1 MRSNPIGGS
10 IDESAK
16 SAAAAGFGGV
26 ECGPRRAG
34 QAFAGEG
41 SEGKV
46 TRQVTSTSALPRQ
59 DVLYEPHERPPLAVT
74 AGLGIQYA
82 LLSIASVVLTPTVMI
97 SIAGESEAYLSWV
110 VFSALAVSGITT
122 AIQARP
128 IGRIGAGYI
137 LVMGSTSAY
146 LAVAVS
152 ALEQGGPSLLASL
165 IIVSSLFQFVLAAK
179 MSLLR
184 RVFTPTV
191 AGTVLMLIPVT
202 ISPIILRKLADV
214 PESASPAAAP
224 VTAGV
229 TLLVMVAVALRF
241 TGRLRLWAPAIGIAA
256 GYATAGLGFGIFD
269 AQIVRDAAWIGLPEL
284 EYPGLD
290 LGFGPEFWALLPAFV
305 LVTLVGA
312 MDTLGDSIAIQRVSW
327 RKPRAVDFRSI
338 QGAISADGLGNLLS
352 GIAGTV
358 PNTTYAASIST
369 AELTGVASRAVGVCV
384 GIVFVI
390 LAFLPK
396 FVAVIIA
403 TPGPVVAAYFVIL
416 MALLFVFGMKVL
428 LQDGLDYRKGLVVG
442 VAFWLGTAFQ
452 LDWIFPEYFQG
463 QWSELLGNGMTVGG
477 FTVILLSMFRELTGG
492 RRHRLR
498 TELDEGATA
507 KIDAFLASFATRKG
521 WGGAMVRRL
530 RAVGEETLQVLLPP
544 QEDRTD
550 VRVRRLL
557 LIARRDGAAADLEF
571 IAATDE
577 TNLEDQMAM
586 LSEGPP
592 SVPIAEETSLRL
604 LRHYASSV
612 RHQQYHDTD
621 VVTVRVEPKQS
632 MQ

>member
-1 MRSNPIGGS
+1 MRSSN
-10 IDESAK
+10 AT
-16 SAAAAGFGGV
+16 A
-26 ECGPRRAG
+26 
-34 QAFAGEG
+34 Q
-41 SEGKV
+41 
-46 TRQVTSTSALPRQ
+46 Q
-59 DVLYEPHERPPLAVT
+59 DVLYEPHERPPLPMTV
-74 AGLGIQYA
+74 GLGLQYA
-82 LLSIASVVLTPTVMI
+82 LISIASIVLTPTVMI
-97 SIAGESEAYLSWV
+97 AIAGESEAYLSWV
-110 VFSALAVSGITT
+110 VFSALAISGITT

-146 LAVAVS
+146 LAVGVS
-152 ALEQGGPSLLASL
+152 ALEQGGPGLLASL
-165 IIVSSLFQFVLAAK
+165 IVISSVIQFVLATK
-179 MSLLR
+179 MPLLR
-184 RVFTPTV
+184 KVFTPTV

-202 ISPIILRKLADV
+202 ISPIILRKLVDV
-214 PESASPAAAP
+214 PEGASPAASP

-229 TLLVMVAVALRF
+229 TLFVMVAIALRF
-241 TGRLRLWAPAIGIAA
+241 TGWLRLWAPAIGIAA
-256 GYATAGLGFGIFD
+256 GYATAGLGFGILD
-269 AQIVRDAAWIGLPEL
+269 TRYIRDAAWIGLPHA

-290 LGFGPEFWALLPAFV
+290 FGFGAEFWALLPAFV

-338 QGAISADGLGNLLS
+338 QGAIAADGLGNLLS
-352 GIAGTV
+352 GLAGTV

-384 GIVFVI
+384 GIVFAT

-396 FVAVIIA
+396 FLAVIIA
-403 TPGPVVAAYFVIL
+403 TPGPVVAAYYVVL
-416 MALLFVFGMKVL
+416 MALLFVFGMKIL

-442 VAFWLGTAFQ
+442 VAFWIGIAFQ
-452 LDWIFPEYFQG
+452 MDWIFPEYFQG

-492 RRHRLR
+492 RRQRLL
-498 TELDEGATA
+498 TELDEGAMP
-507 KIDAFLASFATRKG
+507 KIDAFLEKFATSRG
-521 WGGAMVRRL
+521 WDAPMAQRL

-544 QEDRTD
+544 VQDRPGD
-550 VRVRRLL
+550 QVRKLL

-571 IAATDE
+571 LAATDE

-586 LSEGPP
+586 LGEGPP
-592 SVPIAEETSLRL
+592 SVPVAEETSLRL

-621 VVTVRVEPKQS
+621 VVTVRVEPGLS
-632 MQ
+632 M